1 MGLNKMMMKRI
12 ICIII
17 LACLVPQLFAQI
29 SQGKKLSTLVFHS
42 FYNDFK
48 TAQFMRTTSLQNVLD
63 KGQWSEI
70 GDMQMGFGFNY
81 LKGISKK
88 IDAIITID
96 GSSTDYLFKNGST
109 NGSSKFLLD
118 ASTALNIKLLTDSHT
133 LVPYFSIGAGL
144 SSYNGKT
151 GFYIPAGA
159 GIQFNL
165 FNEAFVLTNIQYRPA
180 LTSSVNDHFYYSIGI
195 GTNIG
200 KKKIKAVKV
209 VEVTVL
215 PEPVKKEI
223 IIPSRDIVIIVMD
236 EATGQPLPYVEVVLN
251 GPEGK
256 RLSGSTDADGRVTFN
271 KLTPEDYTVR
281 GLLNNINTSMQNIK
295 KGDFEANDNQIN
307 ITITHNDPRY
317 TLSGLV
323 INKTKNIPEGGVEVN
338 VTNETKHSIIAKQS
352 NAGDGIF
359 SAQLEAGSDFT
370 LVGKKADYISNI
382 ERISTKGLNRST
394 ILYVKLELG
403 IEEAKVGQSIVL
415 NNIYFEVGKANLNTS
430 FSSDLDKLIQFLKD
444 NPETRLE
451 IQGHTD
457 NTGSLNLNNKL
468 SQSRANS
475 VVDYLTKN
483 GIGRSQLI
491 AKGYGPSLP
500 VADNARAEGRTKNR
514 RVVMKVIQ

>member
-1 MGLNKMMMKRI
+1 MKRI
-12 ICIII
+12 ICLSL
-17 LACLVPQLFAQI
+17 LACLVPRLFAQI
-29 SQGKKLSTLVFHS
+29 SQEKKLSTLVFHS

-48 TAQFMRTTSLQNVLD
+48 TTQLMRTTSVLSVLD
-63 KGQWSEI
+63 KGQWSNI
-70 GDMQMGFGFNY
+70 GSMQMGFGFNY

-88 IDAIITID
+88 MDAIITID
-96 GSSTDYLFKNGST
+96 GSSTDYLFKNGSN

-118 ASTALNIKLLTDSHT
+118 ANATLNIKLLADSQK
-133 LVPYFSIGAGL
+133 LVPYFSFGAGL
-144 SSYNGKT
+144 SSYNRKT
-151 GFYIPAGA
+151 GFYIPSGV

-165 FNEAFVLTNIQYRPA
+165 FNEAYILTNIQYRLA
-180 LTSSVNDHFYYSIGI
+180 LTSTVNDHFYYSIGI

-200 KKKIKAVKV
+200 KKKIKVVSV

-215 PEPVKKEI
+215 PEPVIEEI
-223 IIPSRDIVIIVMD
+223 IIIIQPRDIDIIAKD
-236 EATGQPLPYVEVVLN
+236 EFTGQPLPYVEVVLN

-256 RLSGSTDADGRVTFN
+256 RLSGSTDANGRVTFN
-271 KLTPEDYTVR
+271 KMIPGDYTVS
-281 GLLNNINTSMQNIK
+281 GFLNNINTSVQNIDK
-295 KGDFEANDNQIN
+295 NNFETNNNQIN

-323 INKTKNIPEGGVEVN
+323 INKTKNIPEGGVDVN
-338 VTNETKHSIIAKQS
+338 VTNETKRSVITKQS

-359 SAQLEAGSDFT
+359 NAQLEAGSDFT

-382 ERISTKGLNRST
+382 ERISTKGLNRSAT
-394 ILYVKLELG
+394 LYVKLELG

-415 NNIYFEVGKANLNTS
+415 NDIYFEVGKADIDIA
-430 FSSDLDKLIQFLKD
+430 FSTDLDKLIQFLKD

-483 GIGRSQLI
+483 GIERNQLI
-491 AKGYGPSLP
+491 AKGYGSSLP
-500 VADNARAEGRTKNR
+500 VADNATAEGRTKNR
-514 RVVMKVIQ
+514 RVVMKVLQ

>member
-1 MGLNKMMMKRI
+1 MKRI
-12 ICIII
+12 ICLSL
-17 LACLVPQLFAQI
+17 LAFLVPRLFAQI
-29 SQGKKLSTLVFHS
+29 SQEKKLSTLVFHS

-48 TAQFMRTTSLQNVLD
+48 TTQLMRTTSVLSVLD
-63 KGQWSEI
+63 KGQWSNI
-70 GDMQMGFGFNY
+70 GSMQMGFGFNY

-88 IDAIITID
+88 MDAIITID
-96 GSSTDYLFKNGST
+96 GSSTDYLFKNGSN

-118 ASTALNIKLLTDSHT
+118 ANAALNIKLFADSQK
-133 LVPYFSIGAGL
+133 LVPYFSFGAGL

-151 GFYIPAGA
+151 GFYIPSGV

-165 FNEAFVLTNIQYRPA
+165 FNEAYVLTNIQYRLA
-180 LTSSVNDHFYYSIGI
+180 LTSTVNDHFYYSIGI

-200 KKKIKAVKV
+200 KKKIKV
-209 VEVTVL
+209 VSVLEVTAL
-215 PEPVKKEI
+215 PEPVIEEI
-223 IIPSRDIVIIVMD
+223 IIIIPPRDIDIIAKD
-236 EATGQPLPYVEVVLN
+236 EFTGQPLPYVEVVLN

-256 RLSGSTDADGRVTFN
+256 RLSGSTDANGRVTFN
-271 KLTPEDYTVR
+271 KMIPGDYTVS
-281 GLLNNINTSMQNIK
+281 GFLHNINTSVQNIDK
-295 KGDFEANDNQIN
+295 NNFETNNNQIN

-323 INKTKNIPEGGVEVN
+323 INKTKNIPEGGVDVN
-338 VTNETKHSIIAKQS
+338 VTNETKRSVITKQS

-359 SAQLEAGSDFT
+359 NAQLEAGSDFT

-382 ERISTKGLNRST
+382 ERISTKGLNRSAT
-394 ILYVKLELG
+394 LYVKLELG

-415 NNIYFEVGKANLNTS
+415 NDIYFEVGKADIDIA
-430 FSSDLDKLIQFLKD
+430 FSTDLDKLIQFLKD

-483 GIGRSQLI
+483 GIDRNQLI
-491 AKGYGPSLP
+491 AKGYGSSLP
-500 VADNARAEGRTKNR
+500 VADNATAEGRTKNR
-514 RVVMKVIQ
+514 RVVMKVLQ

>member
-1 MGLNKMMMKRI
+1 MKRI
-12 ICIII
+12 ICLSL
-17 LACLVPQLFAQI
+17 LAFLVPRLFAQI
-29 SQGKKLSTLVFHS
+29 NQEKKLSTLVFHS

-48 TAQFMRTTSLQNVLD
+48 TTQLMRTTSVLSVLD
-63 KGQWSEI
+63 KGQWSNI
-70 GDMQMGFGFNY
+70 GSMQMGFGFNY

-88 IDAIITID
+88 MDAIITID
-96 GSSTDYLFKNGST
+96 GSSTDYLFKNGSN

-118 ASTALNIKLLTDSHT
+118 ANAALNIKLLADSQK
-133 LVPYFSIGAGL
+133 LVPYFSFGAGL
-144 SSYNGKT
+144 SSYNRKT
-151 GFYIPAGA
+151 GFYIPSGV

-165 FNEAFVLTNIQYRPA
+165 FNEAYVLTNIQYRLA
-180 LTSSVNDHFYYSIGI
+180 LTSTVNDHFYYSIGI

-200 KKKIKAVKV
+200 KKKIKVVSV

-215 PEPVKKEI
+215 PEPVIEEI
-223 IIPSRDIVIIVMD
+223 IIIIQPRDIDIIAKD
-236 EATGQPLPYVEVVLN
+236 EFTGQPLPYVEVVLN

-256 RLSGSTDADGRVTFN
+256 RLSGPTDANGRVTFN
-271 KLTPEDYTVR
+271 KMIPGDYTVS
-281 GLLNNINTSMQNIK
+281 GFLNNINTSVQNIDK
-295 KGDFEANDNQIN
+295 NNFETNNNQIN

-323 INKTKNIPEGGVEVN
+323 INKTKNIPEGGVDVN
-338 VTNETKHSIIAKQS
+338 ITNETKRSAITKQS

-359 SAQLEAGSDFT
+359 NAQLEAGSDFT

-382 ERISTKGLNRST
+382 ERISTKGLNRSAT
-394 ILYVKLELG
+394 LYVKLELG

-415 NNIYFEVGKANLNTS
+415 NNIYFEVGKADIDIA
-430 FSSDLDKLIQFLKD
+430 FSTDLDKLIQFLKD

-483 GIGRSQLI
+483 GIDRNQLI
-491 AKGYGPSLP
+491 AKGYGSSLP
-500 VADNARAEGRTKNR
+500 VADNATAEGRTKNR
-514 RVVMKVIQ
+514 RVVMKVLQ

>member
-1 MGLNKMMMKRI
+1 
-12 ICIII
+12 
-17 LACLVPQLFAQI
+17 
-29 SQGKKLSTLVFHS
+29 
-42 FYNDFK
+42 
-48 TAQFMRTTSLQNVLD
+48 MRTTSVLSVLD
-63 KGQWSEI
+63 KGQWSNI
-70 GDMQMGFGFNY
+70 GSMQMGFGFNY

-88 IDAIITID
+88 MDAIITID
-96 GSSTDYLFKNGST
+96 GSSTDYLFNNGSN

-118 ASTALNIKLLTDSHT
+118 ANAALNIKLLADSQK
-133 LVPYFSIGAGL
+133 LVPYFSFGAGL
-144 SSYNGKT
+144 SSYNRKT
-151 GFYIPAGA
+151 GFYIPSGV

-165 FNEAFVLTNIQYRPA
+165 FNEAYVLTNIQYRLA
-180 LTSSVNDHFYYSIGI
+180 LTSTVNDHFYYSIGI

-200 KKKIKAVKV
+200 KKKIKVVSV

-215 PEPVKKEI
+215 PEPVIEEI
-223 IIPSRDIVIIVMD
+223 IIIIQPRDIDIIAKD
-236 EATGQPLPYVEVVLN
+236 EFTGQPLPYVEVVLN

-256 RLSGSTDADGRVTFN
+256 RLSGPTDANGRVTFN
-271 KLTPEDYTVR
+271 KMIPGDYTVS
-281 GLLNNINTSMQNIK
+281 GFLNNINTSVQNIDK
-295 KGDFEANDNQIN
+295 NNFETNNNQIN

-323 INKTKNIPEGGVEVN
+323 INKTKNIPEGGVDVN
-338 VTNETKHSIIAKQS
+338 ITNETKRSAITKQS

-359 SAQLEAGSDFT
+359 NAQLEAGSDFT

-382 ERISTKGLNRST
+382 ERISTKGLNRSAT
-394 ILYVKLELG
+394 LYVKLELG

-415 NNIYFEVGKANLNTS
+415 NNIYFEVGKADIDIA
-430 FSSDLDKLIQFLKD
+430 FSTDLDKLIQFLKD

-483 GIGRSQLI
+483 GIDRNQLI
-491 AKGYGPSLP
+491 AKGYGSSLP
-500 VADNARAEGRTKNR
+500 VADNATAEGRTKNR
-514 RVVMKVIQ
+514 RVVMKVLQ